1 MKKSFVLYT
10 DSFDTLQH
18 LSDDQLGKLTR
29 LIYEFVINGEVP
41 APSNPLFFVFNPI
54 KTQLIRDSN
63 KYETIRDK
71 RSLAG
76 KLSAEKKQHMLTHV
90 ESVEQDSTKSTVS
103 VNVSDSASDNVS
115 VNESVSASD
124 NKKEN
129 IKKVTFKNWTEQQFK
144 DDIKLHRGQSS
155 VDTLI
160 KFFDYWNEK
169 SANGKMKFQSEKTW
183 ETKKRLARWELN
195 NNKPKTT
202 TQKQPYQPP
211 TEQPRSSQ
219 NNINQLNQ
227 Q

>member
-29 LIYEFVINGEVP
+29 LIYEFVINGEIP
-41 APSNPLFFVFNPI
+41 DTSNPLFFVFNPI

-63 KYETIRDK
+63 KYETIREK

-103 VNVSDSASDNVS
+103 VNVSDSVNDNANVS
-115 VNESVSASD
+115 GSV

-129 IKKVTFKNWTEQQFK
+129 INKPSFKNWNEQQFK
-144 DDIKLHRGQSS
+144 DDIKLHRGESS
-155 VDTLI
+155 IETLK
-160 KFFDYWNEK
+160 KFFEYWNEK
-169 SANGKMKFQSEKTW
+169 SASGKMKFQSEKTW
-183 ETKKRLARWELN
+183 ETKKRLARWEA
-195 NNKPKTT
+195 NNKPKTPT
-202 TQKQPYQPP
+202 VKQPYQPP
-211 TEQPRSSQ
+211 IEKPRSSQ
-219 NNINQLNQ
+219 NSINQLNEQ

>member
-18 LSDDQLGKLTR
+18 LSDEQLGKLTR
-29 LIYEFVINGEVP
+29 LIYEFVINGEIP
-41 APSNPLFFVFNPI
+41 EPSNPLFFVFNPI

-63 KYETIRDK
+63 KYETIREK

-103 VNVSDSASDNVS
+103 VSVNVSDSDS
-115 VNESVSASD
+115 VNESVSVSD

-144 DDIKLHRGQSS
+144 DDIKLHRGESS
-155 VDTLI
+155 VETLMN
-160 KFFDYWNEK
+160 FFDYWNEK
-169 SANGKMKFQSEKTW
+169 SANGKMKFQSEKSW

-195 NNKPKTT
+195 NKKPKA
-202 TQKQPYQPP
+202 KQPYQPP